1 MQLVVPRATL
11 IGLGHVQLGASPYML
26 PLSVVG
32 STCLVTERRDP
43 EKQCR
48 HRNKLSCRRKRTR
61 AGRGRVSIGGFQL
74 LPCLPAS
81 TVCLP
86 TYCWLDRRSQTAPRS
101 PACLHKSPMPQVDRR
116 DEPGPEQA
124 PDPPRATHR
133 IEVDRCR
140 RQTRGVAGC
149 LSRWVGGF
157 GGSWSVVWFGWTW
170 PPISSV

>member
-1 MQLVVPRATL
+1 MVVPRATL

-48 HRNKLSCRRKRTR
+48 HRNKLSCRRKRNGGR
-61 AGRGRVSIGGFQL
+61 ARLSTGGFQL
-74 LPCLPAS
+74 LPCLPCLPCLPASPGLPAS
-81 TVCLP
+81 TVFCP
-86 TYCWLDRRSQTAPRS
+86 PYCWLDRRSQTAPRS

-140 RQTRGVAGC
+140 RQTRGVAG
-149 LSRWVGGF
+149 W
-157 GGSWSVVWFGWTW
+157 
-170 PPISSV
+170 